1 MHNVNSLGKD
11 LKIQD
16 LIKISKSLGNNDHIT
31 QAHFSQVV
39 ESLSASDVL
48 LNAGIKHP

>member
-16 LIKISKSLGNNDHIT
+16 LIKISKNLGNNDHIP
-31 QAHFSQVV
+31 QAHVSQAV
-39 ESLSASDVL
+39 ESLSASL
-48 LNAGIKHP
+48 LDSEIKHP